1 LSKSYKIGFA
11 RPALLQETVLIAQ
24 AFCDLQDWK
33 AVESAVKKENLL
45 QSRTVRSGEIMF
57 SEIHKRLG
65 LLTEE
70 QLEVIAEDYSQDVS
84 QLVWIALCKQ
94 YPFIGDF
101 TIEVLVPAHIS
112 CRSSIGHDDYGYF
125 FNKKAEWHSEL
136 DKVTDKTRSNAR
148 QALFQMMRQCN
159 LLSDSNELIPQ
170 LMSSAVQNCSTESDL
185 VYIPGA
191 VRL

>member
-101 TIEVLVPAHIS
+101 TIEVLVPAHIG

-136 DKVTDKTRSNAR
+136 DKVSDKTRSNAR

-170 LMSSAVQNCSTESDL
+170 LISSAVQNCSTESDL
-185 VYIPGA
+185 AYIPGA